1 MKNIFS
7 SKRLLSS
14 MVAVLFVFAAS
25 NVSHSGNII
34 VKPGGF
40 DHFAVQLPEKVRAG
54 EAVIVRLQA
63 YDMHD
68 NLITNFA
75 ETGREFKVLV
85 SGSVQVQPSILK
97 AASFMGGSAGIN
109 VTGNKAEAVMLSI
122 FEAGG
127 TVPVVTREITIMPNK
142 LDHFF
147 IQSPPSVAAGNKFDI
162 KVIARDTYN
171 NPVADTD
178 IETKNIKLTLAGTA
192 GLKIVSSDM
201 VFRNGVSIATLMA
214 EKTGESAI
222 EVHDTATGSKGISA
236 ALKVMSAGLNY
247 FKVYAPKEAVA
258 GEPFE
263 VTISTFDA
271 FDNPIDNY
279 SSSGRGVNIS
289 STGQAKVSPSF
300 IGQSEFKNGQAVV
313 KLRYEKAEEISIV
326 ASESSMSQ
334 QGKST
339 AVRINPSA
347 PESFVV
353 VTPDSAVAGQRFRI
367 KVEVYDRFKNIVRN
381 YNLIGNDVYL
391 NATGTGMLSPKRVY
405 ASEFVN
411 GVASVDVVY
420 DKAESF
426 AVSAS
431 MAPKKEERKITVK
444 EQKKEVSLPA
454 EVKSPEKSAAPKPK
468 AIEKPKVEKPAA
480 TVEGKPAP
488 KATAKR
494 EKKSKQTVVAKE
506 EGKVAAKTAE
516 KKESIKDKKIAE
528 KSFEISKVSLI
539 EAKNKAMIIMNMNAP
554 KANLEYKNR
563 TESIDGKEWIILS
576 LKPAVNKTKNLWKF
590 KSVFIKEIH
599 MEDDKTAG
607 VLNIRIETMGKQFT
621 FDINKVK
628 DSLIISIT
636 AINS

>member
-7 SKRLLSS
+7 PKSLLSS

-54 EAVIVRLQA
+54 EGVIVKLQA

-75 ETGREFKVLV
+75 ETGKEFKVSV
-85 SGSVQVQPSILK
+85 SGSAQAQPSILK
-97 AASFMGGSAGIN
+97 AASFMGGSAGITI
-109 VTGNKAEAVMLSI
+109 TGNKAEAVMLSI

-127 TVPVVTREITIMPNK
+127 TVPVVTREITILPNK

-162 KVIARDTYN
+162 KVIARDAYN

-178 IETKNIKLTLAGTA
+178 IETKNIKLALAGTA
-192 GLKIVSSDM
+192 GLKIVSADM
-201 VFRNGVSIATLMA
+201 VFRNGASIATLMA

-236 ALKVMSAGLNY
+236 ALKVMSAGLSH

-263 VTISTFDA
+263 VTISAFDA

-279 SSSGRGVNIS
+279 SSSGRGVNFS

-300 IGQSEFKNGQAVV
+300 IGQSEFKSGQAVV

-326 ASESSMSQ
+326 VSESSMSQ

-339 AVRINPSA
+339 AVRINPAA

-367 KVEVYDRFKNIVRN
+367 KIEVYDRFKNSVRN
-381 YNLIGNDVYL
+381 YNLVGNDVYL
-391 NATGTGMLSPKRVY
+391 NATGTGVLSPKRVH

-411 GVASVDVVY
+411 GVAAVDAVY

-426 AVSAS
+426 AISAS
-431 MAPKKEERKITVK
+431 MSPRKEERKITVK
-444 EQKKEVSLPA
+444 EQKKEVSVPA
-454 EVKSPEKSAAPKPK
+454 AGKSPEKSAAPKPK

-480 TVEGKPAP
+480 VEGKPSA
-488 KATAKR
+488 KSVEKR
-494 EKKSKQTVVAKE
+494 EKKSKQITVAKE
-506 EGKVAAKTAE
+506 EGETAAKTAE
-516 KKESIKDKKIAE
+516 KKDSVKNKKTAE
-528 KSFEISKVSLI
+528 RSFEISKVSLI

-554 KANLEYKNR
+554 KGNLEYKNR

-576 LKPAVNKTKNLWKF
+576 LKPAVNKTKNVWKF
-590 KSVFIKEIH
+590 KSAFIKEIH
-599 MEDDKTAG
+599 IEEDKTAG
-607 VLNIRIETMGKQFT
+607 GALNIRIETMGKQFT

>member
-1 MKNIFS
+1 MAVI
-7 SKRLLSS
+7 LS
-14 MVAVLFVFAAS
+14 VFAAS

-54 EAVIVRLQA
+54 EGVIVKLQA

-75 ETGREFKVLV
+75 ETGKEFKVSV
-85 SGSVQVQPSILK
+85 SGSAQAQPSILK
-97 AASFMGGSAGIN
+97 AASFMGGSAGITI
-109 VTGNKAEAVMLSI
+109 TGNKAEAVMLSI

-162 KVIARDTYN
+162 KVIARDAYN

-178 IETKNIKLTLAGTA
+178 IETKNIKLALAGTA
-192 GLKIVSSDM
+192 GLKIVSADM
-201 VFRNGVSIATLMA
+201 VFRNGASIATLMA

-236 ALKVMSAGLNY
+236 ALKVMSAGLSY

-279 SSSGRGVNIS
+279 ASSGRGVNIS

-313 KLRYEKAEEISIV
+313 KLKYEKAEEISIV

-367 KVEVYDRFKNIVRN
+367 KIEVYDRFKNIVRN
-381 YNLIGNDVYL
+381 YNLIGSDVYL
-391 NATGTGMLSPKRVY
+391 NVTGTGVLSPRMVH

-444 EQKKEVSLPA
+444 EQKKEVSVPA
-454 EVKSPEKSAAPKPK
+454 AVKSPEKPAATKPK
-468 AIEKPKVEKPAA
+468 VIEKPKVEKPAV
-480 TVEGKPAP
+480 VEEKPAP
-488 KATAKR
+488 KAAEKR
-494 EKKSKQTVVAKE
+494 EKKGKQITVAKE
-506 EGKVAAKTAE
+506 EGKTDAKTVE
-516 KKESIKDKKIAE
+516 KKESVKEKKTAE
-528 KSFEISKVSLI
+528 ISFEISKVSLI

-554 KANLEYKNR
+554 KGNLEYKSR
-563 TESIDGKEWIILS
+563 TETIQGKEWIILS

-590 KSVFIKEIH
+590 KSAFIKEIH

-607 VLNIRIETMGKQFT
+607 VLNIRIETLGKQFT

>member
-7 SKRLLSS
+7 PKSLLLAI
-14 MVAVLFVFAAS
+14 VVILFVFAAS

-54 EAVIVRLQA
+54 EGVVVKLQA

-75 ETGREFKVLV
+75 ETGKEFKVSV
-85 SGSVQVQPSILK
+85 SGSAQAQPSILK

-127 TVPVVTREITIMPNK
+127 TVPVLTREITIMPNK

-162 KVIARDTYN
+162 KVIARDAYN

-178 IETKNIKLTLAGTA
+178 IETKNIKLALAGTA
-192 GLKIVSSDM
+192 GLKIVSADM
-201 VFRNGVSIATLMA
+201 AFRNGVSIATLMA

-236 ALKVMSAGLNY
+236 ALKVMSAGLSH

-263 VTISTFDA
+263 VTISAFDA

-279 SSSGRGVNIS
+279 SSSGRGVNLG
-289 STGQAKVSPSF
+289 STGQAKVSSSF
-300 IGQSEFKNGQAVV
+300 IGQSEFKNGQAIV

-339 AVRINPSA
+339 AVRINPAA

-391 NATGTGMLSPKRVY
+391 NASGTGVLVPKMVH

-411 GVASVDVVY
+411 GAASVDVVY

-426 AVSAS
+426 SVSAS
-431 MAPKKEERKITVK
+431 MSPKKEEKKITVK

-480 TVEGKPAP
+480 VEGKPSA
-488 KATAKR
+488 KAADKR
-494 EKKSKQTVVAKE
+494 EKKSKQTTVAKE
-506 EGKVAAKTAE
+506 EGKTAGKMAEKKKSVKDKKTAE
-516 KKESIKDKKIAE
+516 R
-528 KSFEISKVSLI
+528 SFEISKVSLI

-554 KANLEYKNR
+554 KGNLEYKNR

-576 LKPAVNKTKNLWKF
+576 LKPAVNKTKSLWKF
-590 KSVFIKEIH
+590 KSAFIKEIH

-621 FDINKVK
+621 FDINKIK

>member
-1 MKNIFS
+1 
-7 SKRLLSS
+7 
-14 MVAVLFVFAAS
+14 MVAVLLVLAAS
-25 NVSHSGNII
+25 SVSHSGNII

-54 EAVIVRLQA
+54 EGVIVKLQA

-75 ETGREFKVLV
+75 ETGKEFKVSV
-85 SGSVQVQPSILK
+85 SGSAQVQPAILK
-97 AASFMGGSAGIN
+97 AVSFMGGSAGITI
-109 VTGNKAEAVMLSI
+109 TGNKAEVVVLSI

-127 TVPVVTREITIMPNK
+127 TVPLVTKEVAIQPNK

-147 IQSPPSVAAGNKFDI
+147 IQSPPAVTAGNKFDI
-162 KVIARDTYN
+162 KVIARDAYN

-178 IETKNIKLTLAGTA
+178 IETKNIKLALAGTA
-192 GLKIVSSDM
+192 GLKIVSADM

-222 EVHDTATGSKGISA
+222 EVHDTATGSRGASPA
-236 ALKVMSAGLNY
+236 FKVMSAGLSY
-247 FKVYAPKEAVA
+247 FKIYAPKEAVA

-271 FDNPIDNY
+271 FDNPMDNY

-300 IGQSEFKNGQAVV
+300 VGQSEFKNGRAVV
-313 KLRYEKAEEISIV
+313 KMRYEKAEEISIV
-326 ASESSMSQ
+326 ASESGMSQ

-339 AVRINPSA
+339 AVRINPSV

-391 NATGTGMLSPKRVY
+391 NASGTGMLSPKRVH

-411 GVASVDVVY
+411 GVASVDAMY

-431 MAPKKEERKITVK
+431 VAPRKEERKITVK
-444 EQKKEVSLPA
+444 EQKKEVSVPA
-454 EVKSPEKSAAPKPK
+454 AVKAPEKPAATKPK
-468 AIEKPKVEKPAA
+468 VIEKPKVEKPAA
-480 TVEGKPAP
+480 VEEKPSD
-488 KATAKR
+488 KAAEKR
-494 EKKSKQTVVAKE
+494 EKKSKQITAAKE
-506 EGKVAAKTAE
+506 EGKTAAKTAE
-516 KKESIKDKKIAE
+516 KKESVKDKKIAE
-528 KSFEISKVSLI
+528 RSFEISKVSLI

-554 KANLEYKNR
+554 KGNLEYKNR
-563 TESIDGKEWIILS
+563 TETIDGKEWIILS
-576 LKPAVNKTKNLWKF
+576 LKPAVNKTKKLWKF
-590 KSVFIKEIH
+590 KSAFIKEIH
-599 MEDDKTAG
+599 MEDDKAAG

-621 FDINKVK
+621 FDVNKVK

>member
-1 MKNIFS
+1 
-7 SKRLLSS
+7 
-14 MVAVLFVFAAS
+14 MVAVLSVFAAS

-40 DHFAVQLPEKVRAG
+40 DHFAVQLSEKVRAG
-54 EAVIVRLQA
+54 EGVIVKLQA

-75 ETGREFKVLV
+75 ETGKEFKVLI
-85 SGSVQVQPSILK
+85 SGSAQVQPSILK

-127 TVPVVTREITIMPNK
+127 TVPVLTKEITILPNK

-147 IQSPPSVAAGNKFDI
+147 IQSPLSVAAGNKFDI
-162 KVIARDTYN
+162 KVIARDAYN

-178 IETKNIKLTLAGTA
+178 IETKNIKLALAGTA
-192 GLKIVSSDM
+192 GLKIVSADM
-201 VFRNGVSIATLMA
+201 VFRNGVSIATLMP

-222 EVHDTATGSKGISA
+222 EVHETATGSKGISA
-236 ALKVMSAGLNY
+236 ALKVMSAGLSY

-271 FDNPIDNY
+271 FDNPMDNY

-339 AVRINPSA
+339 AVRINPAA
-347 PESFVV
+347 PENFVV

-367 KVEVYDRFKNIVRN
+367 RGEVYDRFRNIVKN

-391 NATGTGMLSPKRVY
+391 NATGTGVLSPKTVH
-405 ASEFVN
+405 ASEFVS
-411 GVASVDVVY
+411 GAASVDAVY

-426 AVSAS
+426 TVSAS
-431 MAPKKEERKITVK
+431 MAPEKEEKKITVK
-444 EQKKEVSLPA
+444 EQTKEVSVPA
-454 EVKSPEKSAAPKPK
+454 AVKSPEKPVAPKPK

-480 TVEGKPAP
+480 VEEKPAP
-488 KATAKR
+488 KAADKR
-494 EKKSKQTVVAKE
+494 EKKDKQITVAKE
-506 EGKVAAKTAE
+506 EGKTAAKTAE
-516 KKESIKDKKIAE
+516 KKESVKDKKIAE
-528 KSFEISKVSLI
+528 RSFEISKVSLI

-554 KANLEYKNR
+554 KGNLKYKNR

-576 LKPAVNKTKNLWKF
+576 LEPAVNKTKNLWKF
-590 KSVFIKEIH
+590 KSAFIKEIH
-599 MEDDKTAG
+599 IEEDKAAG
-607 VLNIRIETMGKQFT
+607 ALNIRIETMVKQFT

-628 DSLIISIT
+628 DLLIISIT
-636 AINS
+636 ATNH

>member
-1 MKNIFS
+1 
-7 SKRLLSS
+7 
-14 MVAVLFVFAAS
+14 MVAVLSVFAAS

-40 DHFAVQLPEKVRAG
+40 DHFAVQLSEKVRAG
-54 EAVIVRLQA
+54 EGVIVKLQA
-63 YDMHD
+63 YDMND

-75 ETGREFKVLV
+75 ETGKEFKVLI
-85 SGSVQVQPSILK
+85 SGSAQVQPSILK

-127 TVPVVTREITIMPNK
+127 TVPVLTKEITILPNK

-147 IQSPPSVAAGNKFDI
+147 IQSPLSVAAGNKFDI
-162 KVIARDTYN
+162 KVIARDAYN

-178 IETKNIKLTLAGTA
+178 IETKNIKLALAGTA
-192 GLKIVSSDM
+192 GLKIVSADM
-201 VFRNGVSIATLMA
+201 VFRNGVSIATLMP

-222 EVHDTATGSKGISA
+222 EVHETATGSKGISA
-236 ALKVMSAGLNY
+236 ALKVMSAGLSY

-263 VTISTFDA
+263 VTISALDV

-279 SSSGRGVNIS
+279 SSSGRGVNIG

-339 AVRINPSA
+339 AVRINPAA
-347 PESFVV
+347 PENFVV

-367 KVEVYDRFKNIVRN
+367 RVEVYDRFRNIVKN

-391 NATGTGMLSPKRVY
+391 NATGTGVLSPKTVH
-405 ASEFVN
+405 ASEFVS
-411 GVASVDVVY
+411 GAASVDAVY

-426 AVSAS
+426 TVSAS
-431 MAPKKEERKITVK
+431 MAPEKEEKKITVK
-444 EQKKEVSLPA
+444 EQTKEVSVPA
-454 EVKSPEKSAAPKPK
+454 AVKSPEKPVAPKPK

-480 TVEGKPAP
+480 KTV
-488 KATAKR
+488 
-494 EKKSKQTVVAKE
+494 
-506 EGKVAAKTAE
+506 E
-516 KKESIKDKKIAE
+516 KKESVKEKKAAE
-528 KSFEISKVSLI
+528 RPFEISKVSLI
-539 EAKNKAMIIMNMNAP
+539 EEKNNAMIIMNMNAP
-554 KANLEYKNR
+554 KGNLEYKDR

-576 LKPAVNKTKNLWKF
+576 LKPAVNKTKSLWKF
-590 KSVFIKEIH
+590 NSAFIKEIH
-599 MEDDKTAG
+599 MEEDKAAG
-607 VLNIRIETMGKQFT
+607 VLNIRIETMVKQFT
-621 FDINKVK
+621 FDINIVE
-628 DSLIISIT
+628 DFLIISIT

>member
-7 SKRLLSS
+7 PERLLSS
-14 MVAVLFVFAAS
+14 IVAVLFVFAAS

-40 DHFAVQLPEKVRAG
+40 DHFAVQLPEKIRAG

-85 SGSVQVQPSILK
+85 SGSAQVQPSILK
-97 AASFMGGSAGIN
+97 AASFTGGSAGIN

-127 TVPVVTREITIMPNK
+127 TVPVLTREITIMPNK

-147 IQSPPSVAAGNKFDI
+147 IQSPPSVVAGNKFDI
-162 KVIARDTYN
+162 KVIARDAYN

-178 IETKNIKLTLAGTA
+178 IETKNIKLALAGTA
-192 GLKIVSSDM
+192 GLKVVSADM

-222 EVHDTATGSKGISA
+222 EVHDTATGSKGMSA
-236 ALKVMSAGLNY
+236 ALKVMSAGLSY

-263 VTISTFDA
+263 VTISAFDA
-271 FDNPIDNY
+271 FDNPTDNY

-300 IGQSEFKNGQAVV
+300 VGQSEFKNGQAVV
-313 KLRYEKAEEISIV
+313 KLRYEKAEEISII

-339 AVRINPSA
+339 TVRINPSA

-353 VTPDSAVAGQRFRI
+353 ITPDSAVAGQRFRI

-381 YNLIGNDVYL
+381 YNLIGNDIYL
-391 NATGTGMLSPKRVY
+391 NATGTGMLSPKRVP

-431 MAPKKEERKITVK
+431 MAPKKEERKITVR

-454 EVKSPEKSAAPKPK
+454 EVKSPEKSASPKPK
-468 AIEKPKVEKPAA
+468 AIEKPKVEKPVA
-480 TVEGKPAP
+480 VEEKPAP
-488 KATAKR
+488 KAAEKR

-506 EGKVAAKTAE
+506 EGKSDAKTA
-516 KKESIKDKKIAE
+516 DKKTAE
-528 KSFEISKVSLI
+528 KSFEINKVSLI
-539 EAKNKAMIIMNMNAP
+539 EAKNKAMIIMNMNTP
-554 KANLEYKNR
+554 RANLEYKNK

-590 KSVFIKEIH
+590 KSAFIKEIH
-599 MEDDKTAG
+599 MEDDKTTG
-607 VLNIRIETMGKQFT
+607 VLNIRIETIIKQFA

>member
-7 SKRLLSS
+7 PERLLSS
-14 MVAVLFVFAAS
+14 IVAVLFVFAAS

-40 DHFAVQLPEKVRAG
+40 DHFAVQLPEKIRAG

-85 SGSVQVQPSILK
+85 SGSAQVQPSILK
-97 AASFMGGSAGIN
+97 AASFTGGSAGIN

-127 TVPVVTREITIMPNK
+127 TVPVLTREITIMPNK

-147 IQSPPSVAAGNKFDI
+147 IQSPPSVVAGNKFDI
-162 KVIARDTYN
+162 KVIARDAYN

-178 IETKNIKLTLAGTA
+178 IETKNIKLALAGTA
-192 GLKIVSSDM
+192 GLKVVSADM

-222 EVHDTATGSKGISA
+222 EVHDTATGSKGMSA
-236 ALKVMSAGLNY
+236 ALKVMSAGLSY

-263 VTISTFDA
+263 VTISAFDA
-271 FDNPIDNY
+271 FDNPTDNY

-300 IGQSEFKNGQAVV
+300 VGQSEFKNGQAVV
-313 KLRYEKAEEISIV
+313 KLRYEKAEEISII

-339 AVRINPSA
+339 TVRINPSA

-353 VTPDSAVAGQRFRI
+353 ITPDSAVAGQRFRI

-381 YNLIGNDVYL
+381 YNLIGNDIYL
-391 NATGTGMLSPKRVY
+391 NATDTGMLSPKRVP

-431 MAPKKEERKITVK
+431 MAPKKEERKITVR

-454 EVKSPEKSAAPKPK
+454 EVKSPEKSASPKPK
-468 AIEKPKVEKPAA
+468 AIEKPKVEKPVA
-480 TVEGKPAP
+480 VEEKPAP
-488 KATAKR
+488 KAAEKR

-506 EGKVAAKTAE
+506 EGKSDAKTA
-516 KKESIKDKKIAE
+516 DKKTAE
-528 KSFEISKVSLI
+528 KSFEINKVSLI
-539 EAKNKAMIIMNMNAP
+539 EAKNKAMIIMNMNTP
-554 KANLEYKNR
+554 GQ
-563 TESIDGKEWIILS
+563 I
-576 LKPAVNKTKNLWKF
+576 
-590 KSVFIKEIH
+590 
-599 MEDDKTAG
+599 
-607 VLNIRIETMGKQFT
+607 LNIKTRQ
-621 FDINKVK
+621 NP
-628 DSLIISIT
+628 
-636 AINS
+636 

>member
-1 MKNIFS
+1 
-7 SKRLLSS
+7 
-14 MVAVLFVFAAS
+14 MVAVLFVFAVS

-54 EAVIVRLQA
+54 EGVIVKLQA

-75 ETGREFKVLV
+75 ETGKEFKVSV
-85 SGSVQVQPSILK
+85 SGSAQAQPSILK
-97 AASFMGGSAGIN
+97 AASFMGGSAGITI
-109 VTGNKAEAVMLSI
+109 TGNKAEAVILSI

-162 KVIARDTYN
+162 KVIARDAYN

-178 IETKNIKLTLAGTA
+178 IETKNIKLALAGTSS
-192 GLKIVSSDM
+192 LKIVSADM
-201 VFRNGVSIATLMA
+201 AFRNGVSIATLMA
-214 EKTGESAI
+214 EKTGESVI

-236 ALKVMSAGLNY
+236 ALKVMSAGLSY

-263 VTISTFDA
+263 VTISTFDV

-279 SSSGRGVNIS
+279 SSSGRGVNIG

-300 IGQSEFKNGQAVV
+300 IGQSEFKNGQAVL

-326 ASESSMSQ
+326 ASESGMSQ

-339 AVRINPSA
+339 AVRINPA
-347 PESFVV
+347 VPESFVV

-367 KVEVYDRFKNIVRN
+367 KIEAYDRFKNIVRN

-391 NATGTGMLSPKRVY
+391 NATGTGMLVPKMAH

-411 GVASVDVVY
+411 GIASVDVVY

-426 AVSAS
+426 AISAS
-431 MAPKKEERKITVK
+431 MAPKKEEKKITVK
-444 EQKKEVSLPA
+444 EQKKEVSVPA
-454 EVKSPEKSAAPKPK
+454 AVKAPEKSAAPKHK
-468 AIEKPKVEKPAA
+468 AIEKPA
-480 TVEGKPAP
+480 GK
-488 KATAKR
+488 
-494 EKKSKQTVVAKE
+494 KE
-506 EGKVAAKTAE
+506 SVKDKKTAE
-516 KKESIKDKKIAE
+516 RY
-528 KSFEISKVSLI
+528 FEISKVSLI

-554 KANLEYKNR
+554 KGNLEYKNR
-563 TESIDGKEWIILS
+563 TETIDGKEWIILS

-590 KSVFIKEIH
+590 KSAFIKEIH
-599 MEDDKTAG
+599 MEDDKAAG

-621 FDINKVK
+621 FDINKIK
-628 DSLIISIT
+628 DSLIISVT

>member
-1 MKNIFS
+1 MKNTFS
-7 SKRLLSS
+7 PKKLLSS
-14 MVAVLFVFAAS
+14 MVAVLLVFAAS
-25 NVSHSGNII
+25 SVSHSGNII

-54 EAVIVRLQA
+54 EGVIVKLQA

-75 ETGREFKVLV
+75 ETGKEFKVSV
-85 SGSVQVQPSILK
+85 SGSAKVQPAILK
-97 AASFMGGSAGIN
+97 AALFMGGSAGIT
-109 VTGNKAEAVMLSI
+109 VTGNKAEVVVLSI

-127 TVPVVTREITIMPNK
+127 TVPIVTKEVAIQPNK

-147 IQSPPSVAAGNKFDI
+147 IQSPPAVTAGNKFDI
-162 KVIARDTYN
+162 KIIARDAYN

-178 IETKNIKLTLAGTA
+178 IETKNIKLALAGTA
-192 GLKIVSSDM
+192 GLKIVSADM
-201 VFRNGVSIATLMA
+201 VFRNGASIATLMA

-222 EVHDTATGSKGISA
+222 EVHDTATGSRGASHA
-236 ALKVMSAGLNY
+236 FKVMSAGLSY
-247 FKVYAPKEAVA
+247 FKIYAPKEAVA

-271 FDNPIDNY
+271 FDNPMDNY

-300 IGQSEFKNGQAVV
+300 IGQSEFKNGRAVV
-313 KLRYEKAEEISIV
+313 KMRYEKAEEISIV
-326 ASESSMSQ
+326 ASESGMSQ

-339 AVRINPSA
+339 AVRINPS

-353 VTPDSAVAGQRFRI
+353 VTPDSVVAGQRFRI

-391 NATGTGMLSPKRVY
+391 NASGTGMLSPKRVH

-411 GVASVDVVY
+411 GVASVDAMY

-431 MAPKKEERKITVK
+431 VAPGKEERKITVK
-444 EQKKEVSLPA
+444 EQKKEVSVPA
-454 EVKSPEKSAAPKPK
+454 PVKSPEKSAIPKPK
-468 AIEKPKVEKPAA
+468 AIEKPAA
-480 TVEGKPAP
+480 E
-488 KATAKR
+488 
-494 EKKSKQTVVAKE
+494 E
-506 EGKVAAKTAE
+506 EGETAAKTAE
-516 KKESIKDKKIAE
+516 KKAAE
-528 KSFEISKVSLI
+528 RPFEISKVSLL
-539 EAKNKAMIIMNMNAP
+539 EGKSKAMIIMNMNAP
-554 KANLEYKNR
+554 KGNLEYKNR

-576 LKPAVNKTKNLWKF
+576 LKPAVNKTKNLWKY
-590 KSVFIKEIH
+590 KSAFIKEIH
-599 MEDDKTAG
+599 MEDDKAAG

-636 AINS
+636 ALKS

>member
-1 MKNIFS
+1 MGKKPNSDRRETMKNIFN
-7 SKRLLSS
+7 SKRLLPSLL
-14 MVAVLFVFAAS
+14 VVLFIFAAS

-34 VKPGGF
+34 VKPGSF
-40 DHFAVQLPEKVRAG
+40 DHFAVQVPEKVRAG
-54 EAVIVRLQA
+54 EGVIVRLQA

-75 ETGREFKVLV
+75 ETGKEFKVLV
-85 SGSVQVQPSILK
+85 SGSTQSQPSILK
-97 AASFMGGSAGIN
+97 AASFMGGSAGITI
-109 VTGNKAEAVMLSI
+109 TGKKAETVILSI
-122 FEAGG
+122 FETGG
-127 TVPVVTREITIMPNK
+127 TVPVVTKEITILPNK

-162 KVIARDTYN
+162 KVIARDAFN
-171 NPVADTD
+171 NPVADT
-178 IETKNIKLTLAGTA
+178 EVESKNIKLTFTGTA
-192 GLKIVSSDM
+192 GFKIINAEM
-201 VFRNGVSIATLMA
+201 VFRNGVSIAALMA

-222 EVHDTATGSKGISA
+222 EVYDTATGSKGISP
-236 ALKVMSAGLNY
+236 ALKVVPASLSH

-263 VTISTFDA
+263 VTIGAFDT

-279 SSSGRGVNIS
+279 TSSGRGVNIS

-300 IGQSEFKNGQAVV
+300 IGQSEFKNGQAIV
-313 KLRYEKAEEISIV
+313 KLKYEKAEEISIV
-326 ASESSMSQ
+326 ASESGMSQ

-353 VTPDSAVAGQRFRI
+353 VTPDSAVAGQKFRI
-367 KVEVYDRFKNIVRN
+367 KIEVYDKFKNIVRN

-391 NATGTGMLSPKRVY
+391 NVTGTGVLSPRTVH
-405 ASEFVN
+405 ASDFVN
-411 GVASVDVVY
+411 GIASVDVVY

-426 AVSAS
+426 AISAS
-431 MAPKKEERKITVK
+431 MAPRKEEKKITVR
-444 EQKKEVSLPA
+444 EQKKVVDSTLREVSVPA
-454 EVKSPEKSAAPKPK
+454 AVKAPEKPAAPKPK
-468 AIEKPKVEKPAA
+468 AIEKPKKVDKPAA
-480 TVEGKPAP
+480 VEGKPEP
-488 KATAKR
+488 KTAK
-494 EKKSKQTVVAKE
+494 EKEPPKE
-506 EGKVAAKTAE
+506 
-516 KKESIKDKKIAE
+516 KKIAE
-528 KSFEISKVSLI
+528 RSFEINKVSLI
-539 EAKNKAMIIMNMNAP
+539 EAKNKAMIVMNMNVP
-554 KANLEYKNR
+554 KGNLEYKSR

-599 MEDDKTAG
+599 IEEDKTAG
-607 VLNIRIETMGKQFT
+607 ALNIRIETLVKQFT

-636 AINS
+636 TNP

>member
-1 MKNIFS
+1 MKNIFRL
-7 SKRLLSS
+7 KTLLSS
-14 MVAVLFVFAAS
+14 VAAALLVFVAS

-54 EAVIVRLQA
+54 EGVIVKLQA

-75 ETGREFKVLV
+75 ETGKEFKVSV
-85 SGSVQVQPSILK
+85 SGSAQVQPSILK
-97 AASFMGGSAGIN
+97 AVSFMGGSAGI
-109 VTGNKAEAVMLSI
+109 TIAGNKAEIVVLSI

-127 TVPVVTREITIMPNK
+127 TVPLVTKEIAILPNK

-147 IQSPPSVAAGNKFDI
+147 IQSPPAVMAGNKFDI
-162 KVIARDTYN
+162 KVIARDAYS

-178 IETKNIKLTLAGTA
+178 IETKNIKLALAGTA
-192 GLKIVSSDM
+192 GLKIVNADM

-222 EVHDTATGSKGISA
+222 EVHDTATGSRGASA
-236 ALKVMSAGLNY
+236 AFKVMSAGLSY
-247 FKVYAPKEAVA
+247 FKIHAPKEAVA
-258 GEPFE
+258 GEQFE

-271 FDNPIDNY
+271 FDNPLDNY

-300 IGQSEFKNGQAVV
+300 IGQSEFKNGRAVV
-313 KLRYEKAEEISIV
+313 KMRYEKAEEISIV
-326 ASESSMSQ
+326 ASESGMSQ

-339 AVRINPSA
+339 AVRINPAA
-347 PESFVV
+347 PERFVV
-353 VTPDSAVAGQRFRI
+353 VTPDSAVAGQKFRI
-367 KVEVYDRFKNIVRN
+367 KVEVYDKFKNIVRN

-391 NATGTGMLSPKRVY
+391 NASGAGMLSPKRVH

-411 GVASVDVVY
+411 GVASVDAMY

-431 MAPKKEERKITVK
+431 IAPRKEERKITVK
-444 EQKKEVSLPA
+444 EKKEVSVPA
-454 EVKSPEKSAAPKPK
+454 AVKSPDKPAPPKPK
-468 AIEKPKVEKPAA
+468 AIEKPKAEKPAA
-480 TVEGKPAP
+480 VEGKPSV
-488 KATAKR
+488 KAAEKR
-494 EKKSKQTVVAKE
+494 EKKSKQITVAKE
-506 EGKVAAKTAE
+506 EGKPSAKAAE
-516 KKESIKDKKIAE
+516 KKESVKEKKTSE
-528 KSFEISKVSLI
+528 RFFEISKVSLI

-554 KANLEYKNR
+554 KGHLEYKNR
-563 TESIDGKEWIILS
+563 TETIDGKEWIILS

-590 KSVFIKEIH
+590 KSAFIKEIH
-599 MEDDKTAG
+599 MEDDKASG
-607 VLNIRIETMGKQFT
+607 ALNIRIETMGKQVT

-628 DSLIISIT
+628 DSLIISIS

>member
-1 MKNIFS
+1 M
-7 SKRLLSS
+7 
-14 MVAVLFVFAAS
+14 AVILFVVAAS

-54 EAVIVRLQA
+54 EGVIVKLQA

-68 NLITNFA
+68 NLITNFS
-75 ETGREFKVLV
+75 ETGKEFKVSV
-85 SGSVQVQPSILK
+85 SGSAQAQPSILK
-97 AASFMGGSAGIN
+97 AASFMGGSAGIT
-109 VTGNKAEAVMLSI
+109 VTGNKAEAVVLSI

-127 TVPVVTREITIMPNK
+127 TVPVVTKEVKILPNK

-162 KVIARDTYN
+162 KVIARDAYN

-178 IETKNIKLTLAGTA
+178 IETKNIKLALAGTA
-192 GLKIVSSDM
+192 GLKIVSADM
-201 VFRNGVSIATLMA
+201 AFRNGVSIATLMA
-214 EKTGESAI
+214 EKTGESTI
-222 EVHDTATGSKGISA
+222 EVHDTATGSKGMSA
-236 ALKVMSAGLNY
+236 ALKVMSAGLSY

-289 STGQAKVSPSF
+289 STGQAKVFPSF

-326 ASESSMSQ
+326 ASESGMSQ

-339 AVRINPSA
+339 AVRINPAA
-347 PESFVV
+347 PESFAVI
-353 VTPDSAVAGQRFRI
+353 TPDSAVAGQRFRI
-367 KVEVYDRFKNIVRN
+367 KIEAYDRFKNSVRN
-381 YNLIGNDVYL
+381 YNFVGNDVYL
-391 NATGTGMLSPKRVY
+391 NATGTGVLVPKMVH

-426 AVSAS
+426 AISAS
-431 MAPKKEERKITVK
+431 MSPKKEEKKITVK
-444 EQKKEVSLPA
+444 EQKKEVSVPA
-454 EVKSPEKSAAPKPK
+454 AVKAPEKPAAPKPK

-480 TVEGKPAP
+480 VEVKPSA
-488 KATAKR
+488 KAAEKR
-494 EKKSKQTVVAKE
+494 EKKDKKSITVAKE
-506 EGKVAAKTAE
+506 EGKTAAKTAE
-516 KKESIKDKKIAE
+516 KKESVKDKETAE
-528 KSFEISKVSLI
+528 RYFEISKVSLI

-554 KANLEYKNR
+554 KGNLEYKSR
-563 TESIDGKEWIILS
+563 TEDIDGKEWIILS

-590 KSVFIKEIH
+590 KSAFIKEIH
-599 MEDDKTAG
+599 MEDDKAAG
-607 VLNIRIETMGKQFT
+607 VLNIRIETMGKQVT
-621 FDINKVK
+621 FDINKIK

-636 AINS
+636 AINSEQ